1 MKKSLKRILCYFKQ
15 RKQIRDYVNSQAH
28 IDKMEA
34 FFKYIR
40 KMSIEKQIQ
49 IKNDLLNEENI
60 D

>member
-1 MKKSLKRILCYFKQ
+1 MKETLKRILCYFKQ
-15 RKQIRDYVNSQAH
+15 RKQIRDYVHSQVY

-34 FFKYIR
+34 FLKHI
-40 KMSIEKQIQ
+40 KNLSIEEQIQ